1 MILAYQKDLADRIR
15 RTVSDAFGVTLG
27 EILVQTTPR
36 LDLGDMAL
44 PLAFD
49 LAKKIGRKPREIA
62 QELVPRLADIKGVA
76 RAEVAGGGF
85 INLFLDRSE
94 FTTRLHSFATAP
106 PAKADIK
113 GRVIVE
119 HTSINPNKAAH
130 IGHVRNSILGDTFV
144 RLLKARGHD
153 VLTQNY
159 IDDTGVQ
166 VADVIVGFER
176 LEHKTLA
183 DVRALDQRFDYYC
196 WDLYARV
203 FEWYGEDKERK
214 ALQAAT
220 LHAIEKH
227 EGETAALGEYVAARI
242 VRAHIATMRRLDIG
256 YDLLV
261 RESDIL
267 RQHFWARAFE
277 LLKETKAIEFTEE
290 GKAKG
295 CWVLKMDRGEAT
307 GAVSQGDVQSNSP
320 EGAGTVSG
328 PRSARESGSASP
340 IGAQGDSVARAAT
353 QENTPNPI
361 PGGSPR
367 GAGSASGPRSG
378 TESGSASPITA
389 QGDSVARA
397 GTQENT
403 PNPIPGGSPRGAGSA
418 SGPLR
423 TQQDAPPRTQP
434 DDEDKIIVRSN
445 GTVTY
450 TGKDI
455 AYQLWKLGKLGLD
468 FRYRR
473 HEDSTPERPMW
484 SSTSGSADDGAPP
497 FGAGACLVFNVID
510 VGQSYP
516 QRVVKAGVAAVAG
529 PKPAEGTHHLGYEKV
544 VLSKA
549 TARELGYEVDEEAA
563 VVKVSGRRGLGVKAD
578 DLIDALEAKAS
589 NEIATRDPERA
600 QADREKAAR
609 DIAVGALRYFML
621 RFSRN
626 RIITFDMEEALAFT
640 GETGPYIQNSVVR
653 ARSILTKVA
662 GDGHDL
668 AALMT
673 RALDPELLSS
683 WLKTEE
689 GSSAWSL
696 FLAMART
703 EDAIETAVRT
713 EEPSVMTRHAFQI
726 AQAFHGYY
734 QNPAH
739 SVLRAETEDLRA
751 IRVLVVDLFVRHM
764 TDVARILG
772 IPIPDRM

>member
-1 MILAYQKDLADRIR
+1 MILAFQTDLTARIR
-15 RTVSDAFGVTLG
+15 QTVADAFGVTLG
-27 EILVQTTPR
+27 EILVQTTPK
-36 LDLGDMAL
+36 LDLGDLAL
-44 PLAFD
+44 PLAFE
-49 LAKKIGRKPREIA
+49 LAKRIGRKPRDIA
-62 QELVPRLADIKGVA
+62 QELVPKLGAIEGIA
-76 RAEVAGGGF
+76 RADVAGGGF
-85 INLFLDRSE
+85 INLYLDRSA
-94 FTTRLHSFATAP
+94 FTSRLASFITAP
-106 PAKADIK
+106 PARERRA

-144 RLLKARGHD
+144 RLLQARGHE

-166 VADVIVGFER
+166 VADVIVGFEQ
-176 LEHKTLA
+176 LEKKSLA
-183 DVRALDQRFDYYC
+183 EVRAIDSRFDYYC

-203 FEWYGEDKERK
+203 FEWYGEVKERK
-214 ALQAAT
+214 ALQAET

-227 EGETAALGEYVAARI
+227 EGPTAELGEHVAARI
-242 VRAHIATMRRLDIG
+242 VRAHIATMARLDIG

-267 RQHFWARAFE
+267 RQHFWAKAFE
-277 LLKETKAIEFTEE
+277 LLKETNAIEFEIE

-295 CWVLKMDRGEAT
+295 CWVLGMGRKSDGAEA
-307 GAVSQGDVQSNSP
+307 G
-320 EGAGTVSG
+320 
-328 PRSARESGSASP
+328 
-340 IGAQGDSVARAAT
+340 
-353 QENTPNPI
+353 
-361 PGGSPR
+361 
-367 GAGSASGPRSG
+367 
-378 TESGSASPITA
+378 
-389 QGDSVARA
+389 
-397 GTQENT
+397 
-403 PNPIPGGSPRGAGSA
+403 
-418 SGPLR
+418 
-423 TQQDAPPRTQP
+423 PPRIQ
-434 DDEDKIIVRSN
+434 DDENKIIVRSN

-473 HEDSTPERPMW
+473 HEDSTPSRPLW
-484 SSTSGSADDGAPP
+484 SSTSGAADEGAPG
-497 FGAGACLVFNVID
+497 FGAGASLVFNVID

-529 PKPAEGTHHLGYEKV
+529 AEPADGTRHLGYEKV
-544 VLSKA
+544 VLSRA
-549 TARELGYEVDEEAA
+549 TAKELGYEVDEDAGS
-563 VVKVSGRRGLGVKAD
+563 VKVSGRRGLGVKAD

-589 NEIATRDPERA
+589 SEIATRDPERS
-600 QADREKAAR
+600 QVDREKAAR

-653 ARSILTKVA
+653 ARSILAKVS
-662 GDGHDL
+662 GEGHDL
-668 AALMT
+668 NALLK
-673 RALDPELLSS
+673 RALDRDLLGG
-683 WLKTEE
+683 WLATEE

-703 EDAIETAVRT
+703 DEAIETAVRT

-739 SVLRAETEDLRA
+739 TVLRAETEDLRA
-751 IRVLVVDLFVRHM
+751 VRVLVVDLFVRHT
-764 TDVARILG
+764 TDISRLLG

>member
-1 MILAYQKDLADRIR
+1 MILAFQKDLTDRIR
-15 RTVSDAFGVTLG
+15 QTVSEAFGVTLG
-27 EILVQTTPR
+27 EILVQTTPK

-49 LAKKIGRKPREIA
+49 LARKIGRKPREIA
-62 QELVPRLADIKGVA
+62 LELAPKLAGVDGIA

-85 INLFLDRSE
+85 INLFLDRRA
-94 FTTRLHSFATAP
+94 FTTKLAAFLKTP
-106 PAKADIK
+106 PAPEHRP

-144 RLLKARGHD
+144 RLLQARGHE

-166 VADVIVGFER
+166 VADVIVGFEQ
-176 LEHKTLA
+176 LEKKSLA
-183 DVRALDQRFDYYC
+183 EVQNLPGRFDYYC
-196 WDLYARV
+196 WDLYAKV

-214 ALQAAT
+214 ALQGAT
-220 LHAIEKH
+220 LHAIEQH
-227 EGETAALGEYVAARI
+227 EGSTAKLGEHVASRI
-242 VRAHIATMRRLDIG
+242 VRAHIATMARLDIG

-267 RQHFWARAFE
+267 RQHFWAKAFD
-277 LLKETKAIEFTEE
+277 LLKETKAIEFETE
-290 GKAKG
+290 GKAAG
-295 CWVLKMDRGEAT
+295 CWVLNMGGFLEPRG
-307 GAVSQGDVQSNSP
+307 S
-320 EGAGTVSG
+320 VSG
-328 PRSARESGSASP
+328 PPRAQDEAEALSASP
-340 IGAQGDSVARAAT
+340 AAAQGNSVDRAGT
-353 QENTPNPI
+353 HEGTPEAV

-367 GAGSASGPRSG
+367 GAGSVSG
-378 TESGSASPITA
+378 
-389 QGDSVARA
+389 
-397 GTQENT
+397 
-403 PNPIPGGSPRGAGSA
+403 
-418 SGPLR
+418 
-423 TQQDAPPRTQP
+423 PPRTH
-434 DDEDKIIVRSN
+434 DDESKIIVRSN
-445 GTVTY
+445 STVTY

-473 HEDSTPERPMW
+473 HEDTTRARPLW
-484 SSTSGSADDGAPP
+484 SSTSGPADEGAPA
-497 FGAGACLVFNVID
+497 FGTGAALVFNVID

-516 QRVVKAGVAAVAG
+516 QRVVKAGVSAVAG
-529 PKPAEGTHHLGYEKV
+529 PEPADGTRHLAYEKV

-549 TARELGYEVDEEAA
+549 TAKELGYEVDEDAD

-589 NEIATRDPERA
+589 KEIATRDPERSVEERT
-600 QADREKAAR
+600 QAAH

-653 ARSILTKVA
+653 ARSILGKVA
-662 GDGHDL
+662 AEGHDVP
-668 AALMT
+668 ALLK
-673 RALDPELLSS
+673 RALDPDLLATFFA
-683 WLKTEE
+683 TEE

-696 FLAMART
+696 FLAMSRT
-703 EDAIETAVRT
+703 EEAIETAVRT
-713 EEPSVMTRHAFQI
+713 EEPSVMTRHTFQI

-734 QNPAH
+734 QNPSH
-739 SVLRAETEDLRA
+739 SVVRAETEDLRA
-751 IRVLVVDLFVRHM
+751 VRLLVVDMFVRCLLY
-764 TDVARILG
+764 TSDAA
-772 IPIPDRM
+772 DE

>member
-1 MILAYQKDLADRIR
+1 MILAFQTDLTARIR
-15 RTVSDAFGVTLG
+15 QTVADAFGVTLG
-27 EILVQTTPR
+27 EILVQTTPK
-36 LDLGDMAL
+36 LDLGDLAL
-44 PLAFD
+44 PLAFE
-49 LAKKIGRKPREIA
+49 LAKRIGRKPRDIA
-62 QELVPRLADIKGVA
+62 QELVPKLGAIEGIA
-76 RAEVAGGGF
+76 RADVAGGGF
-85 INLFLDRSE
+85 INLYLDRSA
-94 FTTRLHSFATAP
+94 FTSRLASFITAP
-106 PAKADIK
+106 PARERHA

-144 RLLKARGHD
+144 RLLQARGHE

-166 VADVIVGFER
+166 VADVIVGFEQ
-176 LEHKTLA
+176 LEKKSLA
-183 DVRALDQRFDYYC
+183 EVRAIDSRFDYYC

-203 FEWYGEDKERK
+203 FEWYGEVKERK
-214 ALQAAT
+214 ALQAET

-227 EGETAALGEYVAARI
+227 EGPTAELGEHVAARI
-242 VRAHIATMRRLDIG
+242 VRAHIATMARLDIG

-267 RQHFWARAFE
+267 RQHFWAKAFE
-277 LLKETKAIEFTEE
+277 LLKETNAIEFEIE

-295 CWVLKMDRGEAT
+295 CWVLGMDRKSDGAEA
-307 GAVSQGDVQSNSP
+307 G
-320 EGAGTVSG
+320 
-328 PRSARESGSASP
+328 SGSASP
-340 IGAQGDSVARAAT
+340 VAAQGDLVARAAP
-353 QENTPNPI
+353 QDAAPSPI

-367 GAGSASGPRSG
+367 GAG
-378 TESGSASPITA
+378 
-389 QGDSVARA
+389 A
-397 GTQENT
+397 G
-403 PNPIPGGSPRGAGSA
+403 AV
-418 SGPLR
+418 
-423 TQQDAPPRTQP
+423 PPRIQ
-434 DDEDKIIVRSN
+434 DDENKIIVRSN

-473 HEDSTPERPMW
+473 HEDSTPSRPLW
-484 SSTSGSADDGAPP
+484 SSTSGGADEGAPG
-497 FGAGACLVFNVID
+497 FGAGASLVFNVID

-529 PKPAEGTHHLGYEKV
+529 AEPADGTRHLGYEKV
-544 VLSKA
+544 VLSRA
-549 TARELGYEVDEEAA
+549 TAKELGYEVDEDAGS
-563 VVKVSGRRGLGVKAD
+563 VKVSGRRGLGVKAD

-589 NEIATRDPERA
+589 SEIATRDPERS
-600 QADREKAAR
+600 QVDREKAAR

-653 ARSILTKVA
+653 ARSILAKVS
-662 GDGHDL
+662 GEGHDL
-668 AALMT
+668 NALLK
-673 RALDPELLSS
+673 RALDRDLLGG
-683 WLKTEE
+683 WLATEE

-703 EDAIETAVRT
+703 DEAIETAVRT

-739 SVLRAETEDLRA
+739 TVLRAETEDLRA
-751 IRVLVVDLFVRHM
+751 VRVLVVDLFVRHT
-764 TDVARILG
+764 TDIARLLG

>member
-1 MILAYQKDLADRIR
+1 MILAYQKGLADRIR
-15 RTVSDAFGVTLG
+15 HAVEEAFGVALG

-36 LDLGDMAL
+36 LELGDMAL

-49 LAKKIGRKPREIA
+49 LAKKIGRKPRDIA
-62 QELVPRLADIKGVA
+62 QELLPRLNDITGVA

-85 INLFLDRSE
+85 VNLFLDRSD
-94 FTTRLHSFATAP
+94 FTTRLHTFITAP
-106 PAKADIK
+106 KAAQDLK
-113 GRVIVE
+113 ERVIVE

-176 LEHKTLA
+176 LERKTLA

-214 ALQAAT
+214 TLQAAT

-227 EGETAALGEYVAARI
+227 EGETAELGEYVAARI
-242 VRAHIATMRRLDIG
+242 VRAHIATMRRLDIE

-267 RQHFWARAFE
+267 RQQFWARAFE
-277 LLKETKAIEFTEE
+277 LLKETKAIEFVSE

-295 CWVLKMDRGEAT
+295 CWVLKMDRGADT
-307 GAVSQGDVQSNSP
+307 P
-320 EGAGTVSG
+320 E
-328 PRSARESGSASP
+328 SAPASP
-340 IGAQGDSVARAAT
+340 IAAQGDSVARAAT
-353 QENTPNPI
+353 QENTPSPI

-367 GAGSASGPRSG
+367 GAGSVSGP
-378 TESGSASPITA
+378 
-389 QGDSVARA
+389 
-397 GTQENT
+397 
-403 PNPIPGGSPRGAGSA
+403 PRI
-418 SGPLR
+418 
-423 TQQDAPPRTQP
+423 Q

-473 HEDSTPERPMW
+473 HEDSTPERPLW
-484 SSTSGSADDGAPP
+484 TSTSGAADEGAPD
-497 FGAGACLVFNVID
+497 FGKGASLVFNVID

-529 PKPAEGTHHLGYEKV
+529 PKPAEGTRHLGYEKV

-549 TARELGYEVDEEAA
+549 TARELGYEVDEESG

-578 DLIDALEAKAS
+578 DLIDALKAKAS
-589 NEIATRDPERA
+589 NEIASRDPERVPS
-600 QADREKAAR
+600 DRQKAAH

-653 ARSILTKVA
+653 ARSILTRVA
-662 GDGHDL
+662 AEGHDL
-668 AALMT
+668 AGLMA
-673 RALDPELLSS
+673 RALDRDLLSK
-683 WLKTEE
+683 WLTTEE

-703 EDAIETAVRT
+703 EDAIETAIRT

-751 IRVLVVDLFVRHM
+751 IRALVVDLFVRH
-764 TDVARILG
+764 TTEVAGILG